1 MGLTQNRAK
10 EDIKFITEMTELLC
24 KHDLSEIEYN
34 KTHSENSSISIRIK
48 KGVEQVLPFD
58 PNNSK
63 VGNNSLN
70 SNPVENSQKMV
81 EEETE
86 SSSILSSPMV
96 GTVYLSPDPNSD
108 PFVKIGDTVKE
119 GQPVVIIEA
128 MKTMNHIPA
137 NKSGIIR
144 KIFVDDASPV
154 EFGDPLITIE

>member
-1 MGLTQNRAK
+1 MTQNRAK
-10 EDIKFITEMTELLC
+10 EDIKFINEMTELLC

-34 KTHSENSSISIRIK
+34 KTLSENSSISIRIK

-58 PNNSK
+58 PNNLN
-63 VGNNSLN
+63 VANNFLN
-70 SNPVENSQKMV
+70 SNPVENSHETV
-81 EEETE
+81 EEVTE
-86 SSSILSSPMV
+86 NFSILSSPMV

-137 NKSGIIR
+137 NKSGTIR
-144 KIFVDDASPV
+144 KIFVNDASPV
-154 EFGDPLITIE
+154 EFGDPLIMIE

>member
-1 MGLTQNRAK
+1 MTQNRAK
-10 EDIKFITEMTELLC
+10 EDIKFINEMTELLC

-34 KTHSENSSISIRIK
+34 KTLSENSSISIRIK

-58 PNNSK
+58 PNNLN
-63 VGNNSLN
+63 VANNFLN
-70 SNPVENSQKMV
+70 SKPVEDSHETI
-81 EEETE
+81 EEVTDN
-86 SSSILSSPMV
+86 SSILSSPMV

-108 PFVKIGDTVKE
+108 PFVKIGDMVKE

>member
-1 MGLTQNRAK
+1 
-10 EDIKFITEMTELLC
+10 MTELLC

-34 KTHSENSSISIRIK
+34 KTLSENSSISIRIK

-58 PNNSK
+58 PNNLN
-63 VGNNSLN
+63 VANNFLN
-70 SNPVENSQKMV
+70 SKPVEDSHETI
-81 EEETE
+81 EEVTE
-86 SSSILSSPMV
+86 NSSILSSPMV

>member
-1 MGLTQNRAK
+1 MTQNRAK
-10 EDIKFITEMTELLC
+10 EDIKFINEMTELLC

-34 KTHSENSSISIRIK
+34 KKHSENSSISIRIK
-48 KGVEQVLPFD
+48 KGLEQVLPFD
-58 PNNSK
+58 PNNFK
-63 VGNNSLN
+63 VANNFLN
-70 SNPVENSQKMV
+70 SNPVENSHETA
-81 EEETE
+81 EEVTE

>member
-1 MGLTQNRAK
+1 MTQNRAK

-58 PNNSK
+58 PNNLK
-63 VGNNSLN
+63 VDNNFLN
-70 SNPVENSQKMV
+70 SNPVENNHEKV
-81 EEETE
+81 EEVTE
-86 SSSILSSPMV
+86 NSSILSSPMV

>member
-1 MGLTQNRAK
+1 MTQNRAK
-10 EDIKFITEMTELLC
+10 EDIKFINEMTELLC

-34 KTHSENSSISIRIK
+34 KTLSENSSISIRIK
-48 KGVEQVLPFD
+48 KGVEQILPFD
-58 PNNSK
+58 PNNLN
-63 VGNNSLN
+63 VANNFLN
-70 SNPVENSQKMV
+70 SKPVEDSHETIEEVTENSG
-81 EEETE
+81 
-86 SSSILSSPMV
+86 ILSSPMV

>member
-1 MGLTQNRAK
+1 MTQNRAK
-10 EDIKFITEMTELLC
+10 EDIKFINEMTELLC

-34 KTHSENSSISIRIK
+34 KTLSENSSISIRIK

-58 PNNSK
+58 PNNLN
-63 VGNNSLN
+63 VANNFLN
-70 SNPVENSQKMV
+70 SKPVEDSHETI
-81 EEETE
+81 EEVTE
-86 SSSILSSPMV
+86 NSSILSSPMV

>member
-1 MGLTQNRAK
+1 MTQNRAK
-10 EDIKFITEMTELLC
+10 EDIKFINEMTELLC

-34 KTHSENSSISIRIK
+34 KTLSENSSISIRIK

-58 PNNSK
+58 PNNLN
-63 VGNNSLN
+63 VANNFLN
-70 SNPVENSQKMV
+70 SNPVENNHEAV
-81 EEETE
+81 EEVTE
-86 SSSILSSPMV
+86 NSSILSSPMV

-108 PFVKIGDTVKE
+108 PFVKIGDAVKE

>member
-1 MGLTQNRAK
+1 MTQNRAK
-10 EDIKFITEMTELLC
+10 EDIKFINEMTELLC

-34 KTHSENSSISIRIK
+34 KTLSENSSISIRIK

-58 PNNSK
+58 PNNIN
-63 VGNNSLN
+63 VANNLLN
-70 SNPVENSQKMV
+70 SNPAENNHETV
-81 EEETE
+81 EEVTGN
-86 SSSILSSPMV
+86 SSILSSPMV

>member
-1 MGLTQNRAK
+1 MTQNRAK
-10 EDIKFITEMTELLC
+10 EDIKFINEMTELLC

-34 KTHSENSSISIRIK
+34 KTLSENSSISIRIK

-58 PNNSK
+58 PNNLN
-63 VGNNSLN
+63 VPNNFLKSN
-70 SNPVENSQKMV
+70 SVENNHETI
-81 EEETE
+81 EEVTE
-86 SSSILSSPMV
+86 NSSILTSPMV

>member
-1 MGLTQNRAK
+1 MTQNRAK
-10 EDIKFITEMTELLC
+10 EDIKFINEMTELLC

-34 KTHSENSSISIRIK
+34 KTLSENSSISIRIK

-58 PNNSK
+58 PNNLN
-63 VGNNSLN
+63 VANNFLN
-70 SNPVENSQKMV
+70 SNPVEDSHETV
-81 EEETE
+81 EEVTE
-86 SSSILSSPMV
+86 NSSILSSPMV

>member
-1 MGLTQNRAK
+1 MSLTQNRAK
-10 EDIKFITEMTELLC
+10 EDIKFINEMTELLC

-34 KTHSENSSISIRIK
+34 KTLSENSSISIRIK

-58 PNNSK
+58 PNNLN
-63 VGNNSLN
+63 VANNFLN
-70 SNPVENSQKMV
+70 PKPVEDSHETIEEVTENSR
-81 EEETE
+81 
-86 SSSILSSPMV
+86 ILSSPMV

>member
-1 MGLTQNRAK
+1 MTQNRAK
-10 EDIKFITEMTELLC
+10 EDIKFINEMTELLC

-58 PNNSK
+58 PNNLK
-63 VGNNSLN
+63 VANNFLN
-70 SNPVENSQKMV
+70 SNPVENNHEVV
-81 EEETE
+81 EEVTE
-86 SSSILSSPMV
+86 NSSILSSPMV
-96 GTVYLSPDPNSD
+96 GTVYLSPDPSSD

>member
-1 MGLTQNRAK
+1 MTQNRAK
-10 EDIKFITEMTELLC
+10 EDIKFINEMTELLC
-24 KHDLSEIEYN
+24 KHELSEIEYN
-34 KTHSENSSISIRIK
+34 KTLSENSSISIRIK

-58 PNNSK
+58 PNNLN
-63 VGNNSLN
+63 VANNFLN
-70 SNPVENSQKMV
+70 SNPVEDSHETV
-81 EEETE
+81 EEVTE
-86 SSSILSSPMV
+86 NSSILSSPMV

>member
-1 MGLTQNRAK
+1 MTQNRAK
-10 EDIKFITEMTELLC
+10 EDIKFINEMTELLC
-24 KHDLSEIEYN
+24 KHELSEIEYN
-34 KTHSENSSISIRIK
+34 KTLSENSSISIRIK

-58 PNNSK
+58 PNNLN
-63 VGNNSLN
+63 VANNFLN
-70 SNPVENSQKMV
+70 SKPVEDSHETI
-81 EEETE
+81 EEVTE
-86 SSSILSSPMV
+86 NSSILSSPMV

-137 NKSGIIR
+137 NKPGIIR

>member
-1 MGLTQNRAK
+1 MTQNRAK
-10 EDIKFITEMTELLC
+10 EDIKFINEMTELLC
-24 KHDLSEIEYN
+24 KHELSEIEFN
-34 KTHSENSSISIRIK
+34 KTLSENSSISIRIK

-58 PNNSK
+58 PSNLNVANNFLNSK
-63 VGNNSLN
+63 
-70 SNPVENSQKMV
+70 PVEDSHETIEEVTENSG
-81 EEETE
+81 
-86 SSSILSSPMV
+86 ILSSPMV

>member
-1 MGLTQNRAK
+1 MTQNRAK
-10 EDIKFITEMTELLC
+10 EDIKFINEMTELLC

-34 KTHSENSSISIRIK
+34 KTLSENSSISIRIK
-48 KGVEQVLPFD
+48 KGVEKVLPLD
-58 PNNSK
+58 PNNLN
-63 VGNNSLN
+63 VANNFLN
-70 SNPVENSQKMV
+70 SKPVEDSREPIEDV
-81 EEETE
+81 TE
-86 SSSILSSPMV
+86 NSSILSSPMV

>member
-1 MGLTQNRAK
+1 
-10 EDIKFITEMTELLC
+10 MTELLC

-34 KTHSENSSISIRIK
+34 KTLSENSSISIRIK

-58 PNNSK
+58 PNNLN
-63 VGNNSLN
+63 VANNFLN
-70 SNPVENSQKMV
+70 SKPVEDSQQTI
-81 EEETE
+81 EEVTE
-86 SSSILSSPMV
+86 NSSILSSPMV
-96 GTVYLSPDPNSD
+96 GTAYLSPDPNSD

-144 KIFVDDASPV
+144 KIFVDDGSPV

>member
-1 MGLTQNRAK
+1 MTQDRAK
-10 EDIKFITEMTELLC
+10 EDIEFINEMTELLC
-24 KHDLSEIEYN
+24 KNGLSEIEYN
-34 KTHSENSSISIRIK
+34 KTLSENSSISIRIK
-48 KGVEQVLPFD
+48 KGVEKVLPFD
-58 PNNSK
+58 PNNLN
-63 VGNNSLN
+63 VANNFLN
-70 SNPVENSQKMV
+70 SKPVEDSHETI
-81 EEETE
+81 EEVTG

>member
-1 MGLTQNRAK
+1 MTQDRAK
-10 EDIKFITEMTELLC
+10 EDIEFINEMTELLC
-24 KHDLSEIEYN
+24 KNGLSEIEYN
-34 KTHSENSSISIRIK
+34 KTLSENSSISIRIK

-58 PNNSK
+58 PNNLN
-63 VGNNSLN
+63 VANNFLN
-70 SNPVENSQKMV
+70 SNPVENNHETV
-81 EEETE
+81 EEVTE
-86 SSSILSSPMV
+86 NSSILSSPMV

>member
-1 MGLTQNRAK
+1 MTQNRAK
-10 EDIKFITEMTELLC
+10 EDIKFINEMTELLC

-34 KTHSENSSISIRIK
+34 KTLSENSSISIRIK

-58 PNNSK
+58 PNNLN
-63 VGNNSLN
+63 VANNFLN
-70 SNPVENSQKMV
+70 SNPVEDSHETI
-81 EEETE
+81 EEGTE
-86 SSSILSSPMV
+86 NSSILSSPMV

>member
-1 MGLTQNRAK
+1 MTQNRAK
-10 EDIKFITEMTELLC
+10 EDIKFINEMTELLC

-34 KTHSENSSISIRIK
+34 KTLSENSSISIRIK

-58 PNNSK
+58 PNNLN
-63 VGNNSLN
+63 VANNFLN
-70 SNPVENSQKMV
+70 SKPVEDSHETI
-81 EEETE
+81 EEVTE
-86 SSSILSSPMV
+86 NSSILSSPMV

-108 PFVKIGDTVKE
+108 PFVKIGDMVKE

>member
-1 MGLTQNRAK
+1 MGKRL
-10 EDIKFITEMTELLC
+10 
-24 KHDLSEIEYN
+24 YW
-34 KTHSENSSISIRIK
+34 ENSSISIRIK
-48 KGVEQVLPFD
+48 KGVEQALPFD
-58 PNNSK
+58 PNNLN
-63 VGNNSLN
+63 VANNFLN
-70 SNPVENSQKMV
+70 SNSVEKNHETV
-81 EEETE
+81 EEVTD

-119 GQPVVIIEA
+119 GQPVLIIEA

>member
-1 MGLTQNRAK
+1 M
-10 EDIKFITEMTELLC
+10 
-24 KHDLSEIEYN
+24 
-34 KTHSENSSISIRIK
+34 ENSH
-48 KGVEQVLPFD
+48 ET
-58 PNNSK
+58 
-63 VGNNSLN
+63 
-70 SNPVENSQKMV
+70 V
-81 EEETE
+81 EEVTE
-86 SSSILSSPMV
+86 NSSILSSPMV

>member
-1 MGLTQNRAK
+1 MTQNRAK
-10 EDIKFITEMTELLC
+10 EDIKFINEMTELLC

-34 KTHSENSSISIRIK
+34 KTLSENSSISIRIK
-48 KGVEQVLPFD
+48 KGVEQALPFD
-58 PNNSK
+58 PNNLN
-63 VGNNSLN
+63 VANNFLN
-70 SNPVENSQKMV
+70 SNPVENNHEAV
-81 EEETE
+81 EEVTE
-86 SSSILSSPMV
+86 NSSILSSPMV

-108 PFVKIGDTVKE
+108 PFVKIGDAVKE

>member
-1 MGLTQNRAK
+1 
-10 EDIKFITEMTELLC
+10 MTELLC

-34 KTHSENSSISIRIK
+34 KTLSENSSISIRIK

-58 PNNSK
+58 PNNLN
-63 VGNNSLN
+63 VANNFLN
-70 SNPVENSQKMV
+70 SNPVEDSHETV
-81 EEETE
+81 EEVTE
-86 SSSILSSPMV
+86 NSSILSSPMV

-144 KIFVDDASPV
+144 KIFVKDVSPV

>member
-1 MGLTQNRAK
+1 MTQNRAK

-58 PNNSK
+58 PNNLN
-63 VGNNSLN
+63 VANNFLN
-70 SNPVENSQKMV
+70 SKPVEDSHETI
-81 EEETE
+81 EEVTE
-86 SSSILSSPMV
+86 NSSILSSPMV

>member
-1 MGLTQNRAK
+1 MTQNRAK
-10 EDIKFITEMTELLC
+10 EDIKFINEMTELLC

-34 KTHSENSSISIRIK
+34 KTLSENSSISIRIK

-58 PNNSK
+58 PNNLNVANNFLRSK
-63 VGNNSLN
+63 
-70 SNPVENSQKMV
+70 PVEDSHETI
-81 EEETE
+81 EEVTE
-86 SSSILSSPMV
+86 NSSILSSPMV

>member
-1 MGLTQNRAK
+1 MTQNRAK

-63 VGNNSLN
+63 VANNSLN

>member
-1 MGLTQNRAK
+1 MTQNRAK
-10 EDIKFITEMTELLC
+10 EDIKFINEMTELLC

-34 KTHSENSSISIRIK
+34 KTLSENSSISIRIK

-58 PNNSK
+58 PNNLN
-63 VGNNSLN
+63 VANNFLN
-70 SNPVENSQKMV
+70 SNPVENSHATV
-81 EEETE
+81 EEVSENFN
-86 SSSILSSPMV
+86 ILSSPMV

>member
-1 MGLTQNRAK
+1 MTQNRAK
-10 EDIKFITEMTELLC
+10 EDIKFINEMTELLC

-34 KTHSENSSISIRIK
+34 KTLSENSSISIRIK

-58 PNNSK
+58 PNKLN
-63 VGNNSLN
+63 VANNFLN
-70 SNPVENSQKMV
+70 SNPAENNHETV
-81 EEETE
+81 EEVTE
-86 SSSILSSPMV
+86 NFSILSSPMV

>member
-1 MGLTQNRAK
+1 MTQNRAK
-10 EDIKFITEMTELLC
+10 EDIKFINEMTELLC

-34 KTHSENSSISIRIK
+34 KTLSENSSISIRIK

-58 PNNSK
+58 PNNLN
-63 VGNNSLN
+63 VANNFLN
-70 SNPVENSQKMV
+70 SKPVEDSHETI
-81 EEETE
+81 EEVTG